1 MSDLFCSVRR
11 ENINRKNARETVWV
25 SGYSIGNIRIVVAV
39 TSGSLHQSRFRNSRL
54 THRRNHPFHAYGS
67 FARPVGFVT
76 AERSVPIALR
86 IGADHMRVDVDR
98 HGVIRQSSP
107 PALRLHI
114 HLSRYGTKEIVG
126 IVKVRQSILPHLRT
140 PPNNKTGRLTTAL

>member
-39 TSGSLHQSRFRNSRL
+39 TSGSLHQSRFRNASL

-76 AERSVPIALR
+76 AERSVRIVFRIA
-86 IGADHMRVDVDR
+86 ADHVRVDVDC
-98 HGVIRQSSP
+98 HGVIRLSSP
-107 PALRLHI
+107 PNLTRLT
-114 HLSRYGTKEIVG
+114 HLSRCGTKEIVG
-126 IVKVRQSILPHLRT
+126 FVKVRLSILPHLRT
-140 PPNNKTGRLTTAL
+140 PANNKTGHLSPAL